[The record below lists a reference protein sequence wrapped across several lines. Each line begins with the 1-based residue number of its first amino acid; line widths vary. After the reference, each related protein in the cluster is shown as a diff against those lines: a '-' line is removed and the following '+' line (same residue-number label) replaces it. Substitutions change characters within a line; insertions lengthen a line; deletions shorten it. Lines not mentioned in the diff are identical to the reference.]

1 MAAVS
6 QDYSTDSFAAEV
18 KQTIININILQ
29 QRNTFNWNE
38 QSRVDRKGRRGRVT
52 LPSSITGSDSGFSF
66 LKRDPIKYESSLFT
80 VVIALRN
87 SALYPN

>member
-6 QDYSTDSFAAEV
+6 QDYSSDSFAAEV

-29 QRNTFNWNE
+29 PRNTFDLNE
-38 QSRVDRKGRRGRVT
+38 KCSVDWRGRGGAMT
-52 LPSSITGSDSGFSF
+52 LQTSASGSDSGFSF
-66 LKRDPIKYESSLFT
+66 LQRDPIKYESSLFT
-80 VVIALRN
+80 AVIALRN